1 MSTIYSG
8 SPLIAPH
15 GIAVEAGGNYVI
27 ADHRCC
33 IYRLTRTGTLT
44 LVAKG
49 GPLVA
54 PQDIKADRDGTYIAT
69 DIGRVIDGAIGLV
82 DPQASRHPGKLL
94 RVTRDGTVSVIDA
107 VRGARFRAL
116 TLDANG
122 DYVVVDM
129 NNAIHRVSRDGKM
142 TPVYQGAPLLQPAG
156 IAVAP

>member
-1 MSTIYSG
+1 
-8 SPLIAPH
+8 
-15 GIAVEAGGNYVI
+15 
-27 ADHRCC
+27 
-33 IYRLTRTGTLT
+33 
-44 LVAKG
+44 
-49 GPLVA
+49 
-54 PQDIKADRDGTYIAT
+54 
-69 DIGRVIDGAIGLV
+69 
-82 DPQASRHPGKLL
+82 
-94 RVTRDGTVSVIDA
+94 VIDA